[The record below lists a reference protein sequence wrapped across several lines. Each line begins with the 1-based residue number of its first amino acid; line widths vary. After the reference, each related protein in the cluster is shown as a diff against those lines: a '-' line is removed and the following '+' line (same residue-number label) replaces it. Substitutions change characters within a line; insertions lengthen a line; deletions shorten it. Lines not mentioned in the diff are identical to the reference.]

1 MSSEKLRQRVVWS
14 NLFYERLIVIRDTN
28 EKAFMRFSGATR
40 ASLRAYEEA
49 KKKAEDGTQGR
60 AGESEVG
67 EYRAGL
73 GEYFPTIHKIATAL
87 AGSFFDLQFC

>member
-1 MSSEKLRQRVVWS
+1 MSSETLSQRVVWS
-14 NLFYERLIVIRDTN
+14 NAFYERLIVIKDTDK
-28 EKAFMRFSGATR
+28 EAFMRFSGATR

-49 KKKAEDGTQGR
+49 KKKAEEGTQGR
-60 AGESEVG
+60 PGESEVG

>member
-1 MSSEKLRQRVVWS
+1 MRIRQRVVWS
-14 NLFYERLIVIRDTN
+14 NLFYERLIEIRDTN

-49 KKKAEDGTQGR
+49 KKKAEDGTQGST
-60 AGESEVG
+60 GEPEAG
-67 EYRAGL
+67 EYRTGL

>member
-1 MSSEKLRQRVVWS
+1 
-14 NLFYERLIVIRDTN
+14 
-28 EKAFMRFSGATR
+28 
-40 ASLRAYEEA
+40 LRAYEEA

-60 AGESEVG
+60 AGEPEAG

>member
-1 MSSEKLRQRVVWS
+1 
-14 NLFYERLIVIRDTN
+14 
-28 EKAFMRFSGATR
+28 MRFSGATR

-60 AGESEVG
+60 AGEPEAG

-73 GEYFPTIHKIATAL
+73 REYFPTIHKIATAL